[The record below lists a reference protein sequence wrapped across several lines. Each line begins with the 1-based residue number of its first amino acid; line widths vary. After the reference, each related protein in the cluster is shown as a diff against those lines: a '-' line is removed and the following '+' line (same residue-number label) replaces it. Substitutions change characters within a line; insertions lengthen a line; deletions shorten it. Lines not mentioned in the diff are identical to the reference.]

1 MCEALLSFS
10 PHIGGIAAQELS
22 VKLNRRQATL
32 CLTSLPL
39 LAQQALGAEPE
50 YPNRPVRLVVPYGA
64 GGGIDAAARRL
75 ARELETMWGQSV
87 VVDNKGG
94 GDSIIGTAEVAHA
107 KPDGYT
113 ILAQIATIAQ
123 NPHLRAKMP
132 FDTLADLTPVVRVS
146 TEPLYFAVTK
156 SLGVNTI
163 GEFIELAR
171 RKPGK
176 LSFGSYGNGS
186 TSHLLLTA
194 LQKKA
199 KVEILH
205 VPYKS
210 TALVV
215 QGLMTGEIDS
225 GLMPYT
231 TTRIGLD
238 SGKVLAIGSTGA
250 TRSTV
255 LPQVPTLEE
264 AGLDG
269 FTRDQWMGL
278 FAPAKTPRSIVDK
291 IARDVTTAVSKPEYA
306 AWLKGFGVTPAGGTP
321 NMFDMY
327 FRQDYEYYRDLIKA
341 ANVRLD

>member
-1 MCEALLSFS
+1 
-10 PHIGGIAAQELS
+10 
-22 VKLNRRQATL
+22 VKLNRRQATF

-64 GGGIDAAARRL
+64 GGGIDAAGRRL
-75 ARELETMWGQSV
+75 ARELEAIWGQAV

-94 GDSIIGTAEVAHA
+94 GDSIIGTGEVARA

-113 ILAQIATIAQ
+113 LLLQIATIAQ

-146 TEPLYFAVTK
+146 TEPLYLAVTK
-156 SLGVNTI
+156 ALGANTTA
-163 GEFIELAR
+163 EFIELAR
-171 RKPGK
+171 KKPGK

-186 TSHLLLTA
+186 TAHLILTA
-194 LQKKA
+194 LQSKA
-199 KVEILH
+199 KVDIIH

-210 TALVV
+210 TAMSV
-215 QGLMTGEIDS
+215 QALMTGEIDS
-225 GLMPYT
+225 ALLPYVT
-231 TTRIGLD
+231 ARIGVD
-238 SGKVLAIGSTGA
+238 SGKVVLIGSTGNA
-250 TRSTV
+250 RSMV
-255 LPQVPTLEE
+255 YPQVPTLEE
-264 AGLDG
+264 AGLSG
-269 FTRDQWMGL
+269 FARDQWMGV

-291 IARDVTTAVSKPEYA
+291 IARDVTTAVGKPEYA
-306 AWLKGFGVTPAGGTP
+306 AWLKGFGATPAGGTP
-321 NMFDMY
+321 KFFDMY